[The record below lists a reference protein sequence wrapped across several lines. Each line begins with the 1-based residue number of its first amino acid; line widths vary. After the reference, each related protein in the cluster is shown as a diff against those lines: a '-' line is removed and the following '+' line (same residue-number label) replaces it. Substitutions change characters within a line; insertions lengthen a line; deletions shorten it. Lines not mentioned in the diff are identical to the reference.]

1 MLDTRRTLINSL
13 KVNSEILEI
22 IQSDFVKMLY
32 SGDFYVHS
40 FQEGRPINLKF
51 GKVHTFRCI
60 SFDCNYV
67 ELLNGYYLGCGRFL
81 FAI

>member
-51 GKVHTFRCI
+51 GKVHTFSLYTI
-60 SFDCNYV
+60 
-67 ELLNGYYLGCGRFL
+67 
-81 FAI
+81 

>member
-1 MLDTRRTLINSL
+1 MLDTRRALINSL
-13 KVNSEILEI
+13 KINSEILEI

-51 GKVHTFRCI
+51 GKVHAFRYI
-60 SFDCNYV
+60 SFERIYV
-67 ELLNGYYLGCGRFL
+67 GLLNGYDLGRG
-81 FAI
+81 